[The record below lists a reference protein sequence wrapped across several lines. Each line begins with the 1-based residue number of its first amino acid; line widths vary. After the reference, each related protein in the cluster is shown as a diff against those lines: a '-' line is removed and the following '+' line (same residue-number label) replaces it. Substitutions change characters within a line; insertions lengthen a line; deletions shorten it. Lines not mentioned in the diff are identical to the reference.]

1 MDRGGLH
8 GRRIV
13 LGVGGGIAAYKA
25 AEVVRALQKSGAA
38 VRVAMTPAATAFV
51 TPLTFQALSGH
62 PVLHD
67 VLDPAQDAAFGHID
81 LARWGE
87 LFLVAPATAD
97 LLARIVAGM
106 GNDAVTSTL
115 LAYRGTVLLAPAM
128 NTAMWEQSST
138 QRNLR
143 VLAADAR
150 FRFVGPGAGLLA
162 CGEVGQGRL
171 SEPEQIVDAAAQLF
185 AEGPL
190 AGRHVLVT
198 AGPTR
203 EFLDPVRFLSN
214 PSTGKMGLAIARAAR
229 ARGARVTVVLGP
241 VGTVDRTGLEVVEV
255 VSAEDMRDAVL
266 SRLDAVDVLVATAAV
281 SDWKPAQRAKQKRKK
296 GDPAADAPLELARTP
311 DVLALASE
319 RVRRLKKRP
328 LLVGFAAETE
338 NVVENA
344 SAKLL
349 RKGLD
354 LVVAND
360 VSRPDA
366 GFAADTNTVVV
377 VDRSGARVELSG
389 TKDLVAAGIWDRIQ
403 ALDRPAKASR
413 SRSRA

>member
-67 VLDPAQDAAFGHID
+67 VLDPSQDAAFGHID

-389 TKDLVAAGIWDRIQ
+389 TKDFVAAGVWDCIQ